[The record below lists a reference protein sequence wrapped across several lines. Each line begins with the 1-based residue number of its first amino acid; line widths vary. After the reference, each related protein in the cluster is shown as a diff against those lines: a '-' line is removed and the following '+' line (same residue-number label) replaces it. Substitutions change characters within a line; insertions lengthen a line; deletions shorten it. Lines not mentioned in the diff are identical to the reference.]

1 MRNDAAILENSLGP
15 LGPFNSRKSERIR
28 FPIQNSFSSN
38 ASTDF
43 ERSGTV
49 VGERVTLEQ
58 A

>member
-1 MRNDAAILENSLGP
+1 MRNDAAILENS